1 MAKSLGGSEDGMMA
15 PDQPLSIYKQTVAEK
30 DLECAQGLDRVGG
43 GGSKHLAWGHV
54 HGQVHTEEG
63 SVV

>member
-43 GGSKHLAWGHV
+43 GVQNTWPGGMFMVRFTPRKD
-54 HGQVHTEEG
+54 Q
-63 SVV
+63 